1 MTRKNQEAIRLD
13 NTIDRVLIVDDDETV
28 LEMLTKVVMSSDL
41 EPSTASSGEDA
52 LELLQKSEYAAM
64 LLDINLHG
72 INGFDVIRQIRDCGN
87 RIPIIIVSGRKEDYD
102 TLYGLGIG
110 ADDYIT
116 KPFNPVTLGA
126 KLKALIRRSK
136 HSGLSRTP
144 VINAGPFSYDITTF
158 RFSKNG
164 RTIPLTGKEN
174 ALIRLFMDNLN
185 RIFSKDM
192 IYDMVWGSD
201 IVDDN
206 AIMVYINRL
215 RSKIEDDPSNPKY
228 IQNVRGV
235 GYRFVAGD

>member
-110 ADDYIT
+110 ADDCAYT
-116 KPFNPVTLGA
+116 AYWDAANPVVCSDRDVLASVYRRGGKWLAVCGSWADGDRDVELSLKCGGISSAKNAETGA
-126 KLKALIRRSK
+126 ALSVSGGRVRFRLAK
-136 HSGLSRTP
+136 HDL
-144 VINAGPFSYDITTF
+144 
-158 RFSKNG
+158 
-164 RTIPLTGKEN
+164 
-174 ALIRLFMDNLN
+174 ALVELN
-185 RIFSKDM
+185 
-192 IYDMVWGSD
+192 
-201 IVDDN
+201 
-206 AIMVYINRL
+206 
-215 RSKIEDDPSNPKY
+215 
-228 IQNVRGV
+228 
-235 GYRFVAGD
+235 